1 MLINT
6 ALQVKQSWLH
16 LIFYIWMEKKTP
28 KKWHILHFIMKSL
41 WMRIFINEIRKKSF
55 SAVDMIKGG
64 GGYYWGSPVTQVW
77 CYSEFPLT
85 AWEWKWAL
93 AGLPGSRH
101 APRGRSR
108 ALQSTATHQDRGA
121 LRLAMSVT
129 AALRSMRLPQRALP
143 HGSGRPQMQWAFLPG
158 VQRQSVGDHHRPNL
172 RCGEST

>member
-6 ALQVKQSWLH
+6 ALQAKQSWLH

-121 LRLAMSVT
+121 LRLAMSQWQPRFVRC
-129 AALRSMRLPQRALP
+129 ACLNEPCLMALAGPKCNEPSCQECKDR
-143 HGSGRPQMQWAFLPG
+143 
-158 VQRQSVGDHHRPNL
+158 V
-172 RCGEST
+172 